1 MRIALLVAV
10 VAAMGM
16 LVAGCGVSASGPIVS
31 PLTLDQQGPVAVGD
45 VNASPTL
52 EGRATAVGYVL
63 FSMGDA
69 SIKAAMED
77 GGITRVHHVDSQQM
91 NILGL
96 YSKYTTIVY
105 GE

>member
-1 MRIALLVAV
+1 MRIGILLAV
-10 VAAMGM
+10 IAAMGI
-16 LVAGCGVSASGPIVS
+16 LVTGCGVAASGPIVA

-52 EGRATAVGYVL
+52 EGRATAQGFVV

-77 GGITRVHHVDSQQM
+77 GGITRIHHVDSEM
-91 NILGL
+91 VNILGL